1 MVLILEDEPNE
12 VCDKFYSLTVKAI
25 DEFQNYAAQ
34 DIDMNPY
41 IYLGREQ
48 GIHKTIERIVL
59 RHLNVNISNP
69 EELRAFVCKV
79 ICKFTQQ
86 ITTQCDT
93 LLLKKLIKSKKK
105 SNHKNVICI
114 NVKWV
119 FNHCECIL

>member
-1 MVLILEDEPNE
+1 MVLILEDEPTE

-25 DEFQNYAAQ
+25 DEFQDYAEQ

-79 ICKFTQQ
+79 VCKFT
-86 ITTQCDT
+86 
-93 LLLKKLIKSKKK
+93 
-105 SNHKNVICI
+105 
-114 NVKWV
+114 
-119 FNHCECIL
+119 